1 MVCQIQ
7 GNRNKKAGAAVKV
20 EVRGPLYKGGNCTYA
35 SGGEKGRK
43 RRKGRYRQYVFQG
56 GMAYAAGMT
65 DTAGYNK
72 KECLIEVIL
81 LNGKY

>member
-1 MVCQIQ
+1 M
-7 GNRNKKAGAAVKV
+7 R
-20 EVRGPLYKGGNCTYA
+20 

-43 RRKGRYRQYVFQG
+43 RRKGRYRQYVFLG

-81 LNGKY
+81 LNGKYYKNRNCL